1 MLYKEKTKID
11 KEKQDMETK
20 LNEMKND
27 CDKLQKEV
35 HCQVQLLVLTHVLLP
50 QKQLIWISLLSI
62 TKQKLILDVLAQQLQ
77 QPISV
82 KFTFNILSGPIART
96 SLGG

>member
-11 KEKQDMETK
+11 KEKQDIETK

-35 HCQVQLLVLTHVLLP
+35 HYQMQLLELIQTLVP
-50 QKQLIWISLLSI
+50 QKQFIWLSLLSI
-62 TKQKLILDVLAQQLQ
+62 TKQKLILNALVQQQ
-77 QPISV
+77 S
-82 KFTFNILSGPIART
+82 FFC
-96 SLGG
+96 

>member
-35 HCQVQLLVLTHVLLP
+35 HYQMQLLVLVQTLVP
-50 QKQLIWISLLSI
+50 QKQFIWLSLLSI
-62 TKQKLILDVLAQQLQ
+62 TKQKLILNALVQQQ
-77 QPISV
+77 S
-82 KFTFNILSGPIART
+82 FFC
-96 SLGG
+96 